1 MIKHAIIVRVKNVLD
16 LNVLLHCGC
25 DDKSSICDKIQIN
38 LNLEQSFLNSIC
50 RQNYKSFTKEGMNKK
65 VL

>member
-25 DDKSSICDKIQIN
+25 DYKSSICDKIQIN
-38 LNLEQSFLNSIC
+38 LNIEQSFLDNTC
-50 RQNYKSFTKEGMNKK
+50 RHNIIKFYKGGHE
-65 VL
+65 